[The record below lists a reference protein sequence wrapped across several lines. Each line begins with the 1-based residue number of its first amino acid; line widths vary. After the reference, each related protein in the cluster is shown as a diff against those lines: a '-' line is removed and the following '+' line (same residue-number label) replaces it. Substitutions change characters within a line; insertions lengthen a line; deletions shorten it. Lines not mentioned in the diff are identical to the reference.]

1 MLNILKKKTFERVG
15 FKINNLGS
23 AIQLSNKILEEND
36 EFISYNTIRRL
47 FKVVKANENP
57 SKKTLDIISRFNGY
71 INYNHFIK
79 TFKYENKW
87 KLQNDIYE
95 ILNKMD
101 LDLLIHFIRKN
112 LRAKEDH
119 VTIVIQVLRELFL
132 QKRYHELYKTFEIEE
147 LKIENLTYDEVAHI
161 GNGIGLLLRKIKLE
175 DDVIKTLLNIKNYQ
189 DLVYTMFVDYANLN
203 KYYIS
208 HIKIFKTIKSADY
221 LIAFTESLENLHC
234 YLNLKKTIH
243 HDIRLNEYYH
253 PILKSRIISQNILN
267 KNKNIIQKLEQYY
280 LQQNNPKLPIE
291 YFYEL
296 IISAMISQNFE
307 VMKWI
312 IKKVEKNIEE
322 NYIYH
327 IRHVQ
332 HYIIMKSFYFASIA
346 NKIQFKKNMK
356 QFALEAASTSYK
368 EMLKV
373 FILVSRYQFANGH
386 DKFELKK
393 EYKKLSKKLGYALF
407 DENYLTLNANP

>member
-1 MLNILKKKTFERVG
+1 MLNILKKKTFERLG

-23 AIQLSNKILEEND
+23 AIQLSNIILEEKD

-47 FKVVKANENP
+47 FKIVKTNENP

-71 INYNHFIK
+71 NNYNHFIK

-119 VTIVIQVLRELFL
+119 VAIVIQVLRELFL
-132 QKRYHELYKTFEIEE
+132 QKRYHELYKTLEIEE

-175 DDVIKTLLNIKNYQ
+175 DDVIKTLLKIKNYQ

-203 KYYIS
+203 KYYLS

-243 HDIRLNEYYH
+243 HDIRLKEDYH

-332 HYIIMKSFYFASIA
+332 HYIIMKSFYFASVEDE
-346 NKIQFKKNMK
+346 IQFKKNMK
-356 QFALEAASTSYK
+356 QFAIEAASTSYK

-373 FILVSRYQFANGH
+373 FILVSQYQFADGH

-393 EYKKLSKKLGYALF
+393 EYEKLSEKLGYALF
-407 DENYLTLNANP
+407 DENYLILNANP

>member
-23 AIQLSNKILEEND
+23 AIQLSNIILEEKD

-47 FKVVKANENP
+47 FKIVKTNENP

-71 INYNHFIK
+71 NNYNHFIK

-112 LRAKEDH
+112 LRANEDH
-119 VTIVIQVLRELFL
+119 VAIVIQVLRELFL
-132 QKRYHELYKTFEIEE
+132 QKRYHELYKTLEIEE

-175 DDVIKTLLNIKNYQ
+175 DDVIKTLLKIKNYQ

-203 KYYIS
+203 KYYLS

-243 HDIRLNEYYH
+243 LDIRLKEDYH

-356 QFALEAASTSYK
+356 QFAVEAASTSYK

-373 FILVSRYQFANGH
+373 FISVSQYQFAQGH

-393 EYKKLSKKLGYALF
+393 EYEKLSKKLGYALF
-407 DENYLTLNANP
+407 NENYLILNANP

>member
-23 AIQLSNKILEEND
+23 AMQLSNIILEEKD

-47 FKVVKANENP
+47 YKIVKTNENP

-71 INYNHFIK
+71 NNYNHFIK

-119 VTIVIQVLRELFL
+119 VSIVIQILRELFL

-147 LKIENLTYDEVAHI
+147 LKIENLSYDEVAHI

-175 DDVIKTLLNIKNYQ
+175 DDVIKRLLKIKNYQ

-203 KYYIS
+203 KYYLY
-208 HIKIFKTIKSADY
+208 HIKIFKTIKSTDY

-234 YLNLKKTIH
+234 YLNLKKTKYL
-243 HDIRLNEYYH
+243 DIKLKEDYH
-253 PILKSRIISQNILN
+253 PILKSRIIAQNILN

-280 LQQNNPKLPIE
+280 LGQNNPKLPIE

-327 IRHVQ
+327 IRHIQ
-332 HYIIMKSFYFASIA
+332 HYLIMKSFYFDSIA

-356 QFALEAASTSYK
+356 QFAIEAASTSYK

-373 FILVSRYQFANGH
+373 FILVSQYQFAHGH
-386 DKFELKK
+386 DKIELKK
-393 EYKKLSKKLGYALF
+393 QYKKLSEKLGYALF
-407 DENYLTLNANP
+407 DENYLILNANP

>member
-1 MLNILKKKTFERVG
+1 MLNILKKKTFERLG

-23 AIQLSNKILEEND
+23 AIQLSNIILEEKD

-47 FKVVKANENP
+47 FKVVKTNENP

-71 INYNHFIK
+71 NNYNHFIK

-132 QKRYHELYKTFEIEE
+132 QKRYYELYKALEIEE

-203 KYYIS
+203 KYYLS

-221 LIAFTESLENLHC
+221 LTAFTESLENLHC
-234 YLNLKKTIH
+234 YLNLKKTKH
-243 HDIRLNEYYH
+243 HDIRLKEDYH
-253 PILKSRIISQNILN
+253 PILNSRIIAQNILN

-332 HYIIMKSFYFASIA
+332 HYIIMKSFYFASVEDE
-346 NKIQFKKNMK
+346 IQFKKNMK
-356 QFALEAASTSYK
+356 QFAIEATSTSYK

-373 FILVSRYQFANGH
+373 FILVSQYQFANGH

-393 EYKKLSKKLGYALF
+393 EYEKLSEKLGYALF
-407 DENYLTLNANP
+407 DENYLILNANP

>member
-23 AIQLSNKILEEND
+23 AIQLSNIILEDKD

-47 FKVVKANENP
+47 FKVVKTNENP

-327 IRHVQ
+327 IRHIQ
-332 HYIIMKSFYFASIA
+332 HYIIMKSYYFASVGD
-346 NKIQFKKNMK
+346 KVQFKKNMN
-356 QFALEAASTSYK
+356 QFAIEAASTSYK

-373 FILVSRYQFANGH
+373 FILVSQYQFANGH

-407 DENYLTLNANP
+407 DENYLILNANP

>member
-23 AIQLSNKILEEND
+23 AIQLSNIILEEKD

-47 FKVVKANENP
+47 FKIVKTNENP

-71 INYNHFIK
+71 NNYNHFIK

-112 LRAKEDH
+112 LKVKEDH

-175 DDVIKTLLNIKNYQ
+175 DDVIKTLLKIKNYQ

-203 KYYIS
+203 KYYLS

-243 HDIRLNEYYH
+243 LDIRLKEDYH

-346 NKIQFKKNMK
+346 NRIQFKKNMK
-356 QFALEAASTSYK
+356 QFAVEAASTSYK

-373 FILVSRYQFANGH
+373 FILVSQYQFAQGH

-393 EYKKLSKKLGYALF
+393 EYKKLSEKLGYALF
-407 DENYLTLNANP
+407 DENYLILNANP

>member
-23 AIQLSNKILEEND
+23 AMQLSNKILEEND

-47 FKVVKANENP
+47 YKIIKSNENP

-71 INYNHFIK
+71 NNYNHFIK

-112 LRAKEDH
+112 LRANEDH
-119 VTIVIQVLRELFL
+119 VAIVIQVLRELFL
-132 QKRYHELYKTFEIEE
+132 QKRYHELYKTLEIEE

-175 DDVIKTLLNIKNYQ
+175 DDVIKTLLKIKNYQ

-203 KYYIS
+203 KYYLS

-234 YLNLKKTIH
+234 YLNLKKTKH
-243 HDIRLNEYYH
+243 HDIRLKEDYH

-346 NKIQFKKNMK
+346 NRIQFKKNMK
-356 QFALEAASTSYK
+356 QFAVEAASTSYK

-373 FILVSRYQFANGH
+373 FILVSQYQFAQGH

-393 EYKKLSKKLGYALF
+393 EYKKLSEKLGYALF
-407 DENYLTLNANP
+407 DENYLILNANP

>member
-23 AIQLSNKILEEND
+23 AIQLSNIILEEKD

-47 FKVVKANENP
+47 FKIVKTNENP

-71 INYNHFIK
+71 NNYNHFIK

-175 DDVIKTLLNIKNYQ
+175 DDVIKTLLKIKNYQ

-203 KYYIS
+203 KYYLS

-243 HDIRLNEYYH
+243 LDIRLKEDYH

-346 NKIQFKKNMK
+346 NRIQFKKNMK
-356 QFALEAASTSYK
+356 QFAVEAASTSYK

-373 FILVSRYQFANGH
+373 FILVSQYQFAQGH

-393 EYKKLSKKLGYALF
+393 EYKKLSEKLGYSLF
-407 DENYLTLNANP
+407 DENYLILNANP

>member
-23 AIQLSNKILEEND
+23 AMQLSNKILEEND

-47 FKVVKANENP
+47 YKIIKSNENP

-71 INYNHFIK
+71 NNYNHFIK

-132 QKRYHELYKTFEIEE
+132 QKRYYELYKALEIEE

-175 DDVIKTLLNIKNYQ
+175 DDVIKTLLKVKNYQ

-203 KYYIS
+203 KYYLS

-243 HDIRLNEYYH
+243 HDIRLKENYH
-253 PILKSRIISQNILN
+253 PILKSRIIAQNILN

-280 LQQNNPKLPIE
+280 LQQNKPKLPIE

-296 IISAMISQNFE
+296 IMTAMISQNFE
-307 VMKWI
+307 VIKWI

-332 HYIIMKSFYFASIA
+332 HYIIMKSFYFASVEDE
-346 NKIQFKKNMK
+346 IQFKKNMK
-356 QFALEAASTSYK
+356 QFAIEAASTSYK

-373 FILVSRYQFANGH
+373 FILVSQYQFADGH

-393 EYKKLSKKLGYALF
+393 EYEKLSEKLGYALF
-407 DENYLTLNANP
+407 DENYLILNANP

>member
-23 AIQLSNKILEEND
+23 AIQLSNIILEEKD

-47 FKVVKANENP
+47 YKIVKTNENP

-71 INYNHFIK
+71 NNYNHFIK

-95 ILNKMD
+95 ILNEMD

-132 QKRYHELYKTFEIEE
+132 QKRYSELYKALEIEE
-147 LKIENLTYDEVAHI
+147 LKIENLTYDEVTHI

-203 KYYIS
+203 KYYLS

-243 HDIRLNEYYH
+243 HDIRLKEYYH

-327 IRHVQ
+327 IRHIQ
-332 HYIIMKSFYFASIA
+332 HYIIMKSFYFASVGDE
-346 NKIQFKKNMK
+346 IQFKKNMK
-356 QFALEAASTSYK
+356 QFAIEAASTSYK

-373 FILVSRYQFANGH
+373 FILVSQYQFANGH

-393 EYKKLSKKLGYALF
+393 EYKKLSEKLGYALF
-407 DENYLTLNANP
+407 DENYLTLNANL

>member
-23 AIQLSNKILEEND
+23 AIQLSNIILEEKD

-47 FKVVKANENP
+47 FKIVKTNENP

-71 INYNHFIK
+71 NNYNHFIK

-175 DDVIKTLLNIKNYQ
+175 DDVIKTLLKIKNYQ

-203 KYYIS
+203 KYYLS

-243 HDIRLNEYYH
+243 LDIRLKGDYH

-346 NKIQFKKNMK
+346 NRIQFKKNMK
-356 QFALEAASTSYK
+356 QFAVEAASTSYK

-373 FILVSRYQFANGH
+373 FILVSQYQFANGH

-393 EYKKLSKKLGYALF
+393 EYKKLSEKLGYALF
-407 DENYLTLNANP
+407 DENYLILNANP

>member
-23 AIQLSNKILEEND
+23 AIQLSNIILEDKD

-47 FKVVKANENP
+47 YKIVKTNENP

-71 INYNHFIK
+71 NNYNHFIK

-327 IRHVQ
+327 IRHIQ

-356 QFALEAASTSYK
+356 QFAIEAASTSYK

-373 FILVSRYQFANGH
+373 FILVSRYQFAQGH
-386 DKFELKK
+386 DKIELKK

>member
-23 AIQLSNKILEEND
+23 AIQLSNIILEEID

-47 FKVVKANENP
+47 FKVVKTNENP
-57 SKKTLDIISRFNGY
+57 SKKTIDIISRFNGY
-71 INYNHFIK
+71 NNYNHFIK

-119 VTIVIQVLRELFL
+119 VSIVIQVLRELFL
-132 QKRYHELYKTFEIEE
+132 QKRYYELYKALEIEE

-175 DDVIKTLLNIKNYQ
+175 DDVIKTLLKIKNYQ

-203 KYYIS
+203 KYYLS

-221 LIAFTESLENLHC
+221 LTAFTESLENLHC

-243 HDIRLNEYYH
+243 LDIRLKEDYH

-346 NKIQFKKNMK
+346 NRIQFKKNMK
-356 QFALEAASTSYK
+356 QFAVEAASTSYK

-373 FILVSRYQFANGH
+373 FILVSQYQFAQGH

-393 EYKKLSKKLGYALF
+393 EYKKLSEKLGYALF
-407 DENYLTLNANP
+407 DENYLILNANP

>member
-1 MLNILKKKTFERVG
+1 MINILKKKTFERVG
-15 FKINNLGS
+15 YKINNLGS
-23 AIQLSNKILEEND
+23 AIQLSNIILEDKD

-47 FKVVKANENP
+47 FKVVKTNENP

-71 INYNHFIK
+71 NNYNHFIK

-407 DENYLTLNANP
+407 DENYLILNANP

>member
-23 AIQLSNKILEEND
+23 AIQLSNIILEDKD

-47 FKVVKANENP
+47 FKVVKTNENP

-71 INYNHFIK
+71 NNYNHFIK

-243 HDIRLNEYYH
+243 HDIRLKEDYH

-307 VMKWI
+307 IIKWI

-373 FILVSRYQFANGH
+373 FILVSQYQFANGH

>member
-1 MLNILKKKTFERVG
+1 MLNILKKKTVERVG

-23 AIQLSNKILEEND
+23 AIQLSNIILEEKD

-47 FKVVKANENP
+47 YKIVKTNENP

-71 INYNHFIK
+71 NNYNHFIK

-119 VTIVIQVLRELFL
+119 VSIVIQILRELFL
-132 QKRYHELYKTFEIEE
+132 QKRYNELYKALEIEE

-175 DDVIKTLLNIKNYQ
+175 DDVIKTLLQIKNYQ

-203 KYYIS
+203 KYYLS
-208 HIKIFKTIKSADY
+208 HIKIFKTIKSTDY
-221 LIAFTESLENLHC
+221 LISFTESLENLHC
-234 YLNLKKTIH
+234 YLNLKKTKYL
-243 HDIRLNEYYH
+243 DIKLKDNYH
-253 PILKSRIISQNILN
+253 PILKSRIIAQNILN

-327 IRHVQ
+327 IRHIQ
-332 HYIIMKSFYFASIA
+332 HYIIMKSFYFASIE

-356 QFALEAASTSYK
+356 QFAIEAASTSYK
-368 EMLKV
+368 EMLRV
-373 FILVSRYQFANGH
+373 FILVSQYQFAHGH
-386 DKFELKK
+386 DKIELKK
-393 EYKKLSKKLGYALF
+393 EYKKLSEKLGYALF
-407 DENYLTLNANP
+407 DENYLILSATP

>member
-23 AIQLSNKILEEND
+23 AIQLSNIILEEKD

-47 FKVVKANENP
+47 FKIVKTNENP

-71 INYNHFIK
+71 NNYNHFIK

-119 VTIVIQVLRELFL
+119 VAIVIQVLRELFL
-132 QKRYHELYKTFEIEE
+132 QKRYHELYKTLEIEE

-175 DDVIKTLLNIKNYQ
+175 DDVIKTLLKIKNYQ

-203 KYYIS
+203 NYYLY

-243 HDIRLNEYYH
+243 LDIRLKEDYH

-332 HYIIMKSFYFASIA
+332 HYIIMKSFYSASIA
-346 NKIQFKKNMK
+346 NRIQFKKNMK
-356 QFALEAASTSYK
+356 QFAVEAASTSYK

-373 FILVSRYQFANGH
+373 FILVSQYQFAQGH

-393 EYKKLSKKLGYALF
+393 EYKKLSEKLGYALF
-407 DENYLTLNANP
+407 DENYLILNANP